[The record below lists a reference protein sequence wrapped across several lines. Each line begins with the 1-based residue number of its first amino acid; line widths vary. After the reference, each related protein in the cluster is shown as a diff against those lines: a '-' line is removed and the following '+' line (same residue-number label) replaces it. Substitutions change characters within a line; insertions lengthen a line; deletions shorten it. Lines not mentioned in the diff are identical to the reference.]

1 MITTDVMSDR
11 VELRAF
17 GAFTL
22 EDCLQ
27 FEEQSD
33 YRIRFNGPIDLLVDL
48 SNMTDYSL
56 DVVVEELRYARRHAH
71 DFRRIAVLTG
81 DQWVTWGMLL
91 TQAFV
96 DAEIRVFDSDDE
108 ANAWLMEGRLSG
120 GRIKGVVADDVH

>member
-48 SNMTDYSL
+48 RNMTDYSL

-71 DFRRIAVLTG
+71 DFRRIAVLTD
-81 DQWVTWGMLL
+81 DQWVTWGMML

-96 DAEIRVFDSDDE
+96 DAEIRIFDEDDS
-108 ANAWLMEGRLSG
+108 ANAWLQEGRRGSG
-120 GRIKGVVADDVH
+120 IEATIADDVH